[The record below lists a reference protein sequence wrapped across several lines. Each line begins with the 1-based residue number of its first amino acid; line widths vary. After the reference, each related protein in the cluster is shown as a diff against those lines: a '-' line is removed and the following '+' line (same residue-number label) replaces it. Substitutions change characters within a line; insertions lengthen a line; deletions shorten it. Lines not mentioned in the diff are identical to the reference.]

1 MAEKIIPIRRS
12 PQLAPLS
19 REHHEGLL
27 AVWKI
32 RQGISKGIPAA
43 RISLFVQ
50 WFWQAHLQRHFEKE
64 ECVLTPVLSR
74 RHPLVQR
81 MFAEHEE
88 IKKLVAE
95 NCGHRDTEISSA
107 QVLKKLERLAQLLHD
122 HIRFEERQ
130 LFGEVEKAA
139 SEEQLHQLFE
149 QLKDEKSTAVWEDE
163 FWLTVS

>member
-1 MAEKIIPIRRS
+1 MADKIKPIRRS

-32 RQGISKGIPAA
+32 RQGILKGVPAA

-64 ECVLTPVLSR
+64 ERALIPVLSR
-74 RHPLVQR
+74 PHPLVQR
-81 MFAEHEE
+81 MCAEHEE

-95 NCGHRDTEISSA
+95 NRGRGDGETGSA

-139 SEEQLHQLFE
+139 SEEQLQLLFE
-149 QLKDEKSTAVWEDE
+149 QLKDEKKTAVWEDE
-163 FWLTVS
+163 FWLSNK